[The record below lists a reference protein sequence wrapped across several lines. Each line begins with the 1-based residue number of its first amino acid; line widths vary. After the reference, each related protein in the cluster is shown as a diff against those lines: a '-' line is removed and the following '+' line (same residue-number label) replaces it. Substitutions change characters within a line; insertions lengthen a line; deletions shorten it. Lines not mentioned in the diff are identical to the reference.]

1 MLSILDSTELEL
13 RWALGL
19 RGPDQPVVGPL
30 RALFCGA
37 GLKIDERL
45 TMIVLATMTDAQL
58 KCMHASASGMFQLD
72 TRILISSECLAQMTS
87 MSTRCIDSF
96 QGVTCSIG
104 AFNSSE
110 VHAFFEEDWRY
121 AKNFTMTTARA
132 GFLVYSEIFRIS
144 GGAWS
149 TEANSLHNDGAVV
162 EVGVWKGGS
171 SMLMA
176 LAHKRALPRARAD
189 YHSARQFYLFD
200 TFDGLPAPGEPVLG
214 ARSNLPLPSTAF
226 HRLPSPSLR

>member
-1 MLSILDSTELEL
+1 
-13 RWALGL
+13 
-19 RGPDQPVVGPL
+19 
-30 RALFCGA
+30 
-37 GLKIDERL
+37 
-45 TMIVLATMTDAQL
+45 
-58 KCMHASASGMFQLD
+58 MFQLD
-72 TRILISSECLAQMTS
+72 TRILLASECLTQMTS

-132 GFLVYSEIFRIS
+132 GFLVYSEIFRIIS

-176 LAHKRALPRARAD
+176 LAHKRALPRAGAD

-214 ARSNLPLPSTAF
+214 ARSNTFHCLPLPSIVF
-226 HRLPSPSLR
+226 HRHLSGEHDGAKEHAVWDALAAFNAGNATGHQHRIVLERAKIGRINKTVGKPLA